1 MRFKII
7 ESYTDYGY
15 EKDGIELASDNS
27 DEIPDKEE
35 KKTKAFF
42 VPYMSEFKKYEVTIL
57 NKPTDIVW
65 ARSPNEA
72 ARICRLKNEK
82 DKIKIL
88 GIKEI

>member
-1 MRFKII
+1 MKFKII

-15 EKDGIELASDNS
+15 EKDGIELVSDNS
-27 DEIPDKEE
+27 DEIPDEEE
-35 KKTKAFF
+35 KKFFIPYKA
-42 VPYMSEFKKYEVTIL
+42 EFKKYEVTIL
-57 NKPTDIVW
+57 NKPNDVVW
-65 ARSPNEA
+65 ARSPKDA